1 MSLYKLKVNDR
12 QYTAEVKEI
21 TSEQARIVVDDT
33 EYTVDLL
40 ELGRRPSAAPARVA
54 TERPAAAAP
63 APKTRPSSPSQ
74 GSGGTIDAPLPGLV
88 LQLKV
93 KEGDTVAAGQCLLV
107 MEAMKMEN
115 QITAPHNGSVKKV
128 FVSEGDSVL
137 EGNSLVEIARPEMT
151 TL

>member
-1 MSLYKLKVNDR
+1 MSQYTLKVNDR

-21 TSEQARIVVDDT
+21 TAEQARIVVDDA
-33 EYTVDLL
+33 EYSVDLL
-40 ELGRRPSAAPARVA
+40 ELGRRPSVAPARVQSDK
-54 TERPAAAAP
+54 AAAVPVQKA
-63 APKTRPSSPSQ
+63 RPTAASQSP
-74 GSGGTIDAPLPGLV
+74 GGTVTAPLPGLI

-93 KEGDTVAAGQCLLV
+93 KEGDTVAAGQCVMV

-128 FVSEGDSVL
+128 FVTEGDSVG
-137 EGNSLVEIARPEMT
+137 EGDALVEIARPEMT

>member
-1 MSLYKLKVNDR
+1 MSRYTLKVNDR

-21 TSEQARIVVDDT
+21 TAEQARIVVDDT
-33 EYTVDLL
+33 EYTVDLI
-40 ELGRRPSAAPARVA
+40 ELGRRPSVAPARVHSD
-54 TERPAAAAP
+54 RPAAAP
-63 APKTRPSSPSQ
+63 VQKMRPSAAAMD
-74 GSGGTIDAPLPGLV
+74 SGGTITAPLPGLI

-93 KEGDTVAAGQCLLV
+93 KEGDTVSAGQCVMV

-128 FVSEGDSVL
+128 FVTEGDSVG
-137 EGNSLVEIARPEMT
+137 EGDALVEIARPEMT

>member
-1 MSLYKLKVNDR
+1 MSQYKLKVNDR

-21 TSEQARIVVDDT
+21 TAEQARVVVDDT
-33 EYTVDLL
+33 EYTVDLI
-40 ELGRRPSAAPARVA
+40 ELGRRPSAAPVRVA
-54 TERPAAAAP
+54 SERPTAAP
-63 APKTRPSSPSQ
+63 VAKARPTSSSQ
-74 GSGGTIDAPLPGLV
+74 TSAGTIDAPLPGLI
-88 LQLKV
+88 LQIKV
-93 KEGDTVAAGQCLLV
+93 KEGDTVAAGQCVLV

-128 FVSEGDSVL
+128 FVSEGDSVS